1 MSEVNIKDVAK
12 KAGVSIS
19 TVSRVI
25 NSSKNVSTEL
35 KVRVEQAI
43 EDMGYSTNTI
53 ARGLKV
59 SRTKEVAVIIT
70 ELNRSFFTKILEGIN
85 QEANKNG
92 YQIFVMETH
101 DSLEKEMQIVS
112 NIAARWMDGIII
124 ASSAYGHE
132 RSVRKYI
139 EHLGNLQKR
148 EERIPVVSLEYD
160 LEHPNINAVVVDHEK
175 AAYNAVNHL
184 IQAAGRKNIINVTL
198 PRGHYMGEQRV
209 KGYKRALE
217 ENGLEFP
224 EECVLEGEYT
234 TYSGYRVVKERLNK
248 GSKFD
253 GIFCANDQMAVGAIK
268 ACEESGLQVPEDVA
282 VMGNDDIFVASL
294 LKPSLSTI
302 HVPRGRMG
310 IHAMKR
316 LIELIENKNG
326 GNSKN
331 RVITLDTEI
340 IPRESTG
347 SDAYNR
353 MDWAELDW

>member
-1 MSEVNIKDVAK
+1 MGDVNIKDVAK
-12 KAGVSIS
+12 YAGVSIS

-35 KVRVEQAI
+35 KVKVERAI
-43 EDMGYSTNTI
+43 DELGYSTNTI

-59 SRTKEVAVIIT
+59 SRTKEVGVIIT
-70 ELNRSFFTKILEGIN
+70 EIRRSFFTKILEGIN
-85 QEANKNG
+85 QEADKNG

-101 DSLEKEMQIVS
+101 DSLEKEMQLVS
-112 NIAARWMDGIII
+112 SIAARWMDGIII
-124 ASSAYGHE
+124 ASSAYGND
-132 RSVRKYI
+132 RRTRKYV
-139 EHLGNLQKR
+139 ERLGNLQKR
-148 EERIPVVSLEYD
+148 GDRIPVVSLEYD
-160 LEHPNINAVVVDHEK
+160 LGHPNINAVVVDHE
-175 AAYNAVNHL
+175 AAAFQAVSHL
-184 IQAAGRKNIINVTL
+184 IHDAGRKKIINVTL

-209 KGYKRALE
+209 KGYRRALE
-217 ENGLEFP
+217 ENGLEMP
-224 EECVLEGEYT
+224 EESVLEGEYT
-234 TYSGYRVVKERLNK
+234 TYSGYRAVKDSLEK
-248 GSKFD
+248 GNRFD

-268 ACEESGLQVPEDVA
+268 ACEEFGLKVPQDVA

-316 LIELIENKNG
+316 LVELIEG
-326 GNSKN
+326 EATPKN
-331 RVITLDTEI
+331 RIITLDTEI

-347 SDAYNR
+347 STGYNR

>member
-1 MSEVNIKDVAK
+1 MSEVNIKDVAR

-70 ELNRSFFTKILEGIN
+70 ELKRSFFTKILEGIN

-92 YQIFVMETH
+92 YQIFIMETH
-101 DSLEKEMQIVS
+101 DSLEKEKQIVS
-112 NIAARWMDGIII
+112 NITARWMDGIII
-124 ASSAYGHE
+124 ASSAYGQG
-132 RSVRKYI
+132 RDVKNYI
-139 EHLGNLQKR
+139 EHLGNLQKK
-148 EERIPVVSLEYD
+148 ERKIPVVSLEYD
-160 LEHPNINAVVVDHEK
+160 LGHPNINAVVVDHEK

-184 IQAAGRKNIINVTL
+184 IHPAGRTHIIHVTL
-198 PRGHYMGEQRV
+198 PGGHYMGEQRL
-209 KGYKRALE
+209 KGYKRAIE
-217 ENGLEFP
+217 ENGLDFP
-224 EECVLEGEYT
+224 ENCILEGDYT
-234 TYSGYRVVKERLNK
+234 TYSGYRVVRDRLKVGKE
-248 GSKFD
+248 FD

-268 ACEESGLQVPEDVA
+268 ACEEAGLKVPEDVA

-316 LIELIENKNG
+316 LIELIENTNKTNP
-326 GNSKN
+326 KT

-347 SDAYNR
+347 SDTYNR
-353 MDWAELDW
+353 MDWAEIDW